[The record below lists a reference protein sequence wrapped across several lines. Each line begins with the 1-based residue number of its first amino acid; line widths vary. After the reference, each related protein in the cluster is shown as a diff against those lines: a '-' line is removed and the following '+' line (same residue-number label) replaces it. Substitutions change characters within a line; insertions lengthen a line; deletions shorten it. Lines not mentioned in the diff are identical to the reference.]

1 MIATS
6 AAFKAAAV
14 ADTRKTLVRVAV
26 NLIDPD
32 IVYGA
37 VTSSG
42 EDAYSRPEQIYDK
55 ERTSGKPFSTLEYNR
70 WVLNGNSSIAPL
82 AAGEQ
87 VGYESDE
94 LSDTECGI
102 SAWVQENFSG
112 VDVLQAC
119 SIFFPTN
126 PNDGYPVDFVVDIY
140 SGGSVAYSESFA
152 DNSAQFV
159 QLTGFTVN
167 NPGGIRITAS
177 KMSLPSRRLRV
188 LEIIAGYYEM
198 WENDDLA
205 SFAVTNKTDFAGLSI
220 PYGTCVLTIDNS
232 EKLFAPRNKSGLF
245 LSLEERQGIEAH
257 IGFDGAEYV
266 PVGTFYHYSG
276 GWNTAASGLTMVW
289 NMVDI
294 IGLLASRKY
303 PTSGVLPTTLEGWV
317 SSIVSQLGANFA
329 GLYTLDGVDGTTAM
343 TATAEDLG
351 DVNCGQLL
359 MWICQRAC
367 CWMKADAQTG
377 KLLLTSTLG
386 STGNSYT
393 LDNVSRYPVEKAN
406 TDTAGV
412 EITLPDDTV
421 ISVAG
426 GSPASPNVISINNPF
441 ITTAVQAQTTAA
453 WILQFYG
460 GNLIDTSGR
469 GDPSTEIGDLV
480 TVDFGGGETE
490 QGRVKA
496 QSFQIRDGVMR
507 DCQSTMIEVSA

>member
-6 AAFKAAAV
+6 AAFKSAVV
-14 ADTRKTLVRVAV
+14 ADARKTLVRVAV

-32 IVYGA
+32 IVYSSA
-37 VTSSG
+37 TSSG
-42 EDAYSRPEQIYDK
+42 ATIYSRPTQLYDGVRK
-55 ERTSGKPFSTLEYNR
+55 SGKPHATTEHNR
-70 WVLNGNSSIAPL
+70 WTLNGTYAIGAV
-82 AAGEQ
+82 AADEQ
-87 VGYESDE
+87 VGFEGSALSDE
-94 LSDTECGI
+94 TGAI

-126 PNDGYPVDFVVDIY
+126 EDDGYPVDFTVDIY
-140 SGGSVAYSESFA
+140 SGGSVEYSESFA
-152 DNSAQFV
+152 GNSAQFV
-159 QLTGFTVN
+159 RLTGFTVN
-167 NPGGIRITAS
+167 NPDGIRITAS

-205 SFAVTNKTDFAGLSI
+205 AFAITNKTDFAGLSV
-220 PYGTCVLTIDNS
+220 PYGTCALTIDNS

-245 LSLEERQGIEAH
+245 LSLEERQGIEAY
-257 IGFDGAEYV
+257 IGFDGVEYV

-303 PTSGVLPTTLEGWV
+303 PTSGTLPTTLEGWMQ
-317 SSIVSQLGANFA
+317 SIVSQLGANFA
-329 GLYTLDGVDGTTAM
+329 SRYTLDGVDGTTAM

-351 DVNCGQLL
+351 DVTCGQLL

-377 KLLLTSTLG
+377 KLLLTSTLPG
-386 STGNSYT
+386 SGNSYT
-393 LDNVSRYPVEKAN
+393 LDNLSRYPVEKAN
-406 TDTAGV
+406 TDAAGV

-421 ISVAG
+421 ISVASG
-426 GSPASPNVISINNPF
+426 NTASPNVISINNPF
-441 ITTAVQAQTTAA
+441 ITTSAQAQATAA

-469 GDPSTEIGDLV
+469 GDPSSELGDLA
-480 TVDFGGGETE
+480 TVSFDDGETE
-490 QGRVKA
+490 QGRIQA